1 MRHRRTGP
9 PVPLLLFDSVTDDA
23 NVLGAVF
30 FSVLCLW
37 VFFFGQATKT
47 FAQLAVNQFVQIIL
61 QFRNILYYIYG
72 WFMTRHW
79 ERTGRND
86 FLQ

>member
-9 PVPLLLFDSVTDDA
+9 QVPLLLFDSVTDDA

-30 FSVLCLW
+30 FFCPSFVAL
-37 VFFFGQATKT
+37 FYGQATKT